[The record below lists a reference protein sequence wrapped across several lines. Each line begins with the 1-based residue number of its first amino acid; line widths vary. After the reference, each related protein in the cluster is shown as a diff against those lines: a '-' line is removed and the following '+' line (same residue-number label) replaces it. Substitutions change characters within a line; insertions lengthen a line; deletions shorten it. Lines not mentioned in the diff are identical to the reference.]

1 MIADDNRGSQYC
13 ERRGRQ
19 WRGVSPNLMHA
30 NVAREKPP
38 SPAPASP
45 AAEKSQPE
53 SLSGTTDAVLIHGN
67 TRDFEAYR
75 IVEDY
80 DALCEALS
88 ERVEDLQATR
98 LGVDAA
104 GGFAG
109 GHASTL
115 LCKPQIKGYGPT
127 SLTKMLKATGMVMV
141 LAIDEERFARVR
153 ERLGRRERPFRRVT
167 NKPHAPTAG
176 KPNL

>member
-1 MIADDNRGSQYC
+1 MAHALAINADDRP
-13 ERRGRQ
+13 RRYHRPGF
-19 WRGVSPNLMHA
+19 GVAINFTHSK
-30 NVAREKPP
+30 VARKPPVPVEAPPIAEKP
-38 SPAPASP
+38 
-45 AAEKSQPE
+45 QPE
-53 SLSGTTDAVLIHGN
+53 SLSGATDVVLIHGN

-88 ERVEDLQATR
+88 DRVEDLEATR

-115 LCKPQIKGYGPT
+115 LCRPQIKGYGPT
-127 SLTKMLKATGMVMV
+127 SLTKMLRATGLVIV
-141 LAIDEERFARVR
+141 LAIDEERFARVK
-153 ERLGRRERPFRRVT
+153 ERLGRRERPLRSPAR
-167 NKPHAPTAG
+167 KLSAPST
-176 KPNL
+176 